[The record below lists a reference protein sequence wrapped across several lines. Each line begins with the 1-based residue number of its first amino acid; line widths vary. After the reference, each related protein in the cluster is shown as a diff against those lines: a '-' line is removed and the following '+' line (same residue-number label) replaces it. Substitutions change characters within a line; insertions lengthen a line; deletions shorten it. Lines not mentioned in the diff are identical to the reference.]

1 MKKSDLTALKRALE
15 KAENVEIA
23 AQIAAQEL
31 CQRIVEITGVTGF
44 VDHLQGDG
52 FGFTPESNNDT
63 HVPVEFIID
72 KLAAD
77 GECPE
82 EWMLKNLSI

>member
-1 MKKSDLTALKRALE
+1 MKKSELTGLKRAF
-15 KAENVEIA
+15 KRANDTEIA
-23 AQIAAQEL
+23 AQVAAQDL
-31 CQRIVEITGVTGF
+31 CQRIVEVTGVAGF

-52 FGFTPESNNDT
+52 FGFTPEANDDT
-63 HVPVEFIID
+63 HVPVDFIID

-77 GECPE
+77 GECTE